1 MRQLTI
7 LITALVLVACGGGAA
22 DPDVARGQRI
32 FAEHCVACHSV
43 SPDVVIV
50 GPSLAGVATR
60 AASSGLEPRDFLR
73 QSILQPQAIIT
84 EGFSNLMPPDF
95 EQKLAE
101 ADLEALLS
109 YLLTLE

>member
-1 MRQLTI
+1 M
-7 LITALVLVACGGGAA
+7 
-22 DPDVARGQRI
+22 
-32 FAEHCVACHSV
+32 ACHSV
-43 SPDVVIV
+43 SPDLVIV

-60 AASSGLEPRDFLR
+60 AASSGLEPRDILR

-95 EQKLAE
+95 EQKLAA